1 MLHKALATLPTK
13 LDQTYERILCAI
25 SEEESEYALRILR
38 WLTFS
43 MRMLTLNEL
52 AEVVAIDVTRD
63 PAFDRN
69 EVLEDH
75 LDALGICSSLVTI
88 ATVGMRRQ
96 GRWRRYQTIALA
108 HYSVQEYL
116 LSDRFKHGRAKQYS
130 LRKFDCHDT
139 ITRAC
144 LKYLLQFNQPQMLSE
159 EVLDDNALARYSARY
174 WASHLR
180 GTDEKV
186 EETVHIAVDLLTL
199 DNPAFLIWSQLYDP
213 DEPWKE
219 PDFRLE
225 LADTLNPLYCAAM
238 FGLSKVSTQLLNAG
252 ADVDAQCGMFNSALE
267 AACVRGHEE
276 TVKILLDAGANIN
289 LQGED
294 DGMALELACG
304 EGYEQIV
311 RTLLDAGADV
321 NKQGGQFGNALQAA
335 TFWGHEYIVK
345 LLLDAG
351 ANGKDGDISAPL
363 GMACEWGHKNIVEM
377 LLNTVA
383 GFQDSRLSRAL
394 EIVAR
399 AGYKEKVEM
408 LLSASANQQDRDLSG
423 AIEQAAEGGHVQLV
437 EMLLSAS
444 AAQQDRDL
452 SCAIQKAAVEGH
464 VQLVKMLLSAGAS
477 ISSNSTSLW
486 WACTRRNE
494 QLVMMLLEAGATG
507 EDGNFSSEIQ
517 IAEKRGHKQIVEK
530 LCDARTRG
538 HIHALSKHPRFRP
551 ERKLLALHLE

>member
-1 MLHKALATLPTK
+1 MLRKALATLPAT

-38 WLTFS
+38 WLAFS
-43 MRMLTLNEL
+43 EETVSLNEL
-52 AEVVAIDVTRD
+52 AEVVAIDITRD
-63 PAFDRN
+63 PAFDWD
-69 EVLEDH
+69 EVLEDP

-88 ATVGMRRQ
+88 ATVNMYKRGKFREL
-96 GRWRRYQTIALA
+96 QTIALA

-116 LSDRFKHGRAKQYS
+116 LSDRIKHGRAKQYS
-130 LRKFDCHDT
+130 LRKFDCHDY
-139 ITRAC
+139 ITKSC
-144 LKYLLQFNQPQMLSE
+144 LKYLLQFNRPQMLSE
-159 EVLDDNALARYSARY
+159 EVLDDNALAKYSAQY

-180 GTDEKV
+180 ETDEKV
-186 EETVHIAVDLLTL
+186 EETICIAVDLLTL

-238 FGLSKVSTQLLNAG
+238 FGLSKFSTQLLNAG

-394 EIVAR
+394 ETVAR

-408 LLSASANQQDRDLSG
+408 LLSASATQQDRDLTG
-423 AIEQAAEGGHVQLV
+423 
-437 EMLLSAS
+437 
-444 AAQQDRDL
+444 
-452 SCAIQKAAVEGH
+452 AIQKAAVEGH

-517 IAEKRGHKQIVEK
+517 ITEKRGHKQIVEK
-530 LCDARTRG
+530 LCDARTRWSYSRS
-538 HIHALSKHPRFRP
+538 IKASKVSSGEEVIGAASRGTTK
-551 ERKLLALHLE
+551 RKRS